1 MEVQVK
7 IVKPLKSLVDTE
19 AKYCYETDIFRL
31 SFISNLLDYRSN
43 DTLFKIELFPSIVL
57 SSRAT
62 NWKNDIHKFL

>member
-19 AKYCYETDIFRL
+19 AKYCNETDIFRL

-57 SSRAT
+57 SSKAT
-62 NWKNDIHKFL
+62 N